1 MMMDAQQ
8 TYTAVQ
14 ELLLRAW
21 KERLP
26 DIQWSIQMKRV
37 LKGATIDGYT
47 LCDMILSQMFIGPN
61 PSSLLISY
69 LKHSICTQMVSH
81 VAVLRSLAKY
91 ENTCVTRPF
100 CMKSLLEI
108 LKLCV
113 VKISCLGPPDEC
125 LQIAVALLQVILW
138 LVKSICL
145 SLEKIAE
152 NGSSIQIVTNL
163 MQMCELLYGICAQD
177 QTRMLLYIARLEDEA
192 LWSQLEGEIASV
204 STIINAHASGTNR
217 GNHLEQALNSN
228 RQQPSPQRKDGK
240 ERTVNETL
248 KFKLERALDSALKVP
263 NCSYS
268 GKYLPTTHSM
278 EYYTGYVNCYVN
290 IMTFIETHLTITHDP
305 QLFVDQILLYEK
317 LQNLSRKQLYT
328 SLCQGA
334 LLGLVDS
341 SDDTDQ
347 IRSFA
352 FLFLK
357 LPKILS
363 YLHHNVSSIDPNS
376 SALYHGLDNLLQYVS
391 LIDSADT
398 KHKCDCFQ
406 QFLSQLVKLELLNET
421 QATELMAKRQAS
433 RHSPADTTPQQHL
446 VIQANS
452 TLPTILDSL
461 EVPDKSVLDEM
472 PNVFHPLMNSFQLVA
487 ATSAATNKLK
497 TFSSKLI
504 SFNELT
510 KATVIDGSK
519 GSHVQAA
526 LYDIS
531 FLMLCLISQQYGIEM
546 VLNNDEESFFERW
559 AQQCLPDEL
568 GAKPM
573 YLPLA
578 QTEQMKIDQL
588 VQLFY
593 TSGDIKAIQMGCEEL
608 CHYIPSVVEQTLAA
622 WEHDY
627 IGKEQV
633 QKVAEGICSEMFSL
647 GVCAAAW
654 LSSNAVGVD
663 ASGDSKVWAFFEMFL
678 EPKPSQKVDFHF
690 NNTER
695 IAMMTS
701 VIEKMKSHSS
711 GTSEKAQEYG
721 SNPSLASKDP
731 STFLFSSAFQEIMV
745 RKVLFK
751 RLQPQL
757 EMMFNMSGVT
767 WICWSVIS
775 EVLKLNRRDDLALA
789 AEAAYGIFQVDNEQ
803 LTIALLRRVL
813 PRLLSDPSHNNS
825 ITDPRG
831 RALAKLTVWCI
842 ASTLT
847 TQNSYRADPKA
858 KENPMRIRK
867 RKRTR
872 GEPDRDSTSTLREDN
887 RPSKLRRLLSIPED
901 ENAASGLNST
911 TLSTTSNPLLV
922 PQTSTQLG
930 EPLYKAIASMM
941 QLFASVLSENALS
954 SRTEFIYSFLQEI
967 LTCGDAV
974 SSTVLQFMPVS
985 MANHLF
991 STINKNFIQDLAL
1004 AIGQLDSVVARRQA
1018 ARALCIMGR

>member
-1 MMMDAQQ
+1 
-8 TYTAVQ
+8 
-14 ELLLRAW
+14 
-21 KERLP
+21 
-26 DIQWSIQMKRV
+26 MKKV
-37 LKGATIDGYT
+37 LAGTPIDGYT

-91 ENTCVTRPF
+91 EDTCVTRPF

-145 SLEKIAE
+145 SLEKIADS
-152 NGSSIQIVTNL
+152 GSVPITSNL
-163 MQMCELLYGICAQD
+163 IQMCELVYGICTQD
-177 QTRMLLYIARLEDEA
+177 QTRMLLFIARLEDEA
-192 LWSQLEGEIASV
+192 LWSQLEGEISSV
-204 STIINAHASGTNR
+204 SSIVSNAYASGSSR
-217 GNHLEQALNSN
+217 GNHLEQVLNTTRPQPNQAN
-228 RQQPSPQRKDGK
+228 RKESK
-240 ERTVNETL
+240 ERVMMDSP
-248 KFKLERALDSALKVP
+248 KVKLERALESALKIP
-263 NCSYS
+263 NCRYS
-268 GKYLPTTHSM
+268 GRYLPTTHSM
-278 EYYTGYVNCYVN
+278 EYVSGNINCYIN
-290 IMTFIETHLTITHDP
+290 IMTFIETQLTITHDP

-317 LQNLSRKQLYT
+317 LQNLPRRQVYT
-328 SLCQGA
+328 ALCQGS

-341 SDDTDQ
+341 TDDTDQ

-357 LPKILS
+357 LPQILS
-363 YLHHNVSSIDPNS
+363 HLHQNTPLQEAKGSSLYQGLSDLLKYV
-376 SALYHGLDNLLQYVS
+376 ALLDSV
-391 LIDSADT
+391 DR

-406 QFLSQLVKLELLNET
+406 QFLSQLVKLELLSDN
-421 QATELMAKRQAS
+421 QAKELMSKRHRS
-433 RHSPADTTPQQHL
+433 RHTPSDTTQQQHR
-446 VIQANS
+446 VIHAKS
-452 TLPTILDSL
+452 SLPTILDSL
-461 EVPDKSVLDEM
+461 EVPDKLVLDEM
-472 PNVFHPLMNSFQLVA
+472 PDVFNPLMKSFQLVV
-487 ATSAATNKLK
+487 ATFAATNELK
-497 TFSSKLI
+497 KFTSKLI
-504 SFNELT
+504 SFNEIT
-510 KATVIDGSK
+510 KTTIVDGSK
-519 GSHVQAA
+519 GSHVQGA
-526 LYDIS
+526 LFDIS
-531 FLMLCLISQQYGIEM
+531 FLMLCQISQQYGIELVNTGQFHADSLGRSSLGYQCHFTQQM
-546 VLNNDEESFFERW
+546 VLNSEEESFFDRW

-568 GAKPM
+568 GAKPT
-573 YLPLA
+573 YLPWV
-578 QTEQMKIDQL
+578 QSEQSKIDQL
-588 VQLFY
+588 VQLFF
-593 TSGDIKAIQMGCEEL
+593 TAGDIKTMQMSCEEL
-608 CHYIPSVVEQTLAA
+608 CHYMPHVVQQTLAA
-622 WEHDY
+622 WEHGY

-647 GVCAAAW
+647 AVCATAW
-654 LSSNAVGVD
+654 LCSNAVGVD
-663 ASGDSKVWAFFEMFL
+663 ASGDSKVWAFFDMFL
-678 EPKPSQKVDFHF
+678 ESTSRSKVGPHF
-690 NNTER
+690 NNAER
-695 IAMMTS
+695 AAMMKS
-701 VIEKMKSHSS
+701 VVEKMKGHSS
-711 GTSEKAQEYG
+711 GTSSGAKESRG
-721 SNPSLASKDP
+721 SMVSITNDP
-731 STFLFSSAFQEIMV
+731 ISWTFSSAFQEMMEK
-745 RKVLFK
+745 KVLTK
-751 RLQPQL
+751 KLRLEL

-767 WICWSVIS
+767 WICWSVIG

-789 AEAAYGIFQVDNEQ
+789 VGAAYGLFQVDNEQ

-847 TQNSYRADPKA
+847 TQNSYRADPKT
-858 KENPMRIRK
+858 KENPMKIRK

-887 RPSKLRRLLSIPED
+887 RPSKLRRLLSIPDE
-901 ENAASGLNST
+901 ENASSGLTTSMST
-911 TLSTTSNPLLV
+911 TTSPLLV

-930 EPLYKAIASMM
+930 EPLYKTIASLM
-941 QLFASVLSENALS
+941 QLFASILSENGLN

-991 STINKNFIQDLAL
+991 STISKSFIQDLAL

>member
-1 MMMDAQQ
+1 MDAQQ

-47 LCDMILSQMFIGPN
+47 LCVRC
-61 PSSLLISY
+61 LLVPTLPLYY
-69 LKHSICTQMVSH
+69 LLLEALHLPKMVSH

-204 STIINAHASGTNR
+204 STIVNNAHASGTNR

-531 FLMLCLISQQYGIEM
+531 FLMLCLISQQYGIELVNTGQFQADSLGRSSLGYQCHFTQQM

-593 TSGDIKAIQMGCEEL
+593 TSGDIKAIKLQ
-608 CHYIPSVVEQTLAA
+608 
-622 WEHDY
+622 
-627 IGKEQV
+627 
-633 QKVAEGICSEMFSL
+633 GICSEMFSL

-654 LSSNAVGVD
+654 LHSNAVGVD

-789 AEAAYGIFQVDNEQ
+789 GGQRATHHRSPEKSPAP
-803 LTIALLRRVL
+803 TTLRSQPQQQHHR
-813 PRLLSDPSHNNS
+813 
-825 ITDPRG
+825 PRG

-1004 AIGQLDSVVARRQA
+1004 AIETLDSVVARRQA